1 MDRLVEIHVI
11 TYQLTYYVHGTVT
24 LHQTLII
31 RLSMRQNFLKYCMK
45 NVPFHDKIFS
55 YLDIIKFVNFLDFC
69 SEYFI
74 IFLYCTY
81 VLFAAFFI
89 LWWWQSILFRPW
101 PTLFYSGLDLPYS
114 FQALT
119 YRNLF
124 RPWPT
129 VFSSDLDLP
138 YCVQALTYRILFRP
152 WSYHILFRPW
162 PTVFCSDPDLL
173 YSFQTLTYHF
183 LFRPW
188 PTVFYSQ
195 ALTYCEVKSI
205 KAAKLTEIVS
215 CLSNP
220 DLLEV
225 FQNLLI
231 NVFRWYLKA
240 FPTVNFV
247 Y

>member
-11 TYQLTYYVHGTVT
+11 TYQLTYFTV
-24 LHQTLII
+24 HQTLII
-31 RLSMRQNFLKYCMK
+31 SMRQNFHKYCMK

-55 YLDIIKFVNFLDFC
+55 YLDINKFVNFLDFC

-74 IFLYCTY
+74 IFLYCMY
-81 VLFAAFFI
+81 CSLLF
-89 LWWWQSILFRPW
+89 
-101 PTLFYSGLDLPYS
+101 LFYGGGKVFCSGPDLHYS
-114 FQALT
+114 I
-119 YRNLF
+119 
-124 RPWPT
+124 
-129 VFSSDLDLP
+129 
-138 YCVQALTYRILFRP
+138 QALTYRILFRP
-152 WSYHILFRPW
+152 WPTVICSGPDLQYSFQTLTYRIVFRPW

>member
-1 MDRLVEIHVI
+1 MYGSIGGNTRYNLP
-11 TYQLTYYVHGTVT
+11 TYLLYSASDIDNKQW
-24 LHQTLII
+24 
-31 RLSMRQNFLKYCMK
+31 SMRQNFHKYCMK

-55 YLDIIKFVNFLDFC
+55 YLDINKFVNFLDFC

-74 IFLYCTY
+74 IFLYCMY
-81 VLFAAFFI
+81 CSVLF
-89 LWWWQSILFRPW
+89 LFYGGGKV
-101 PTLFYSGLDLPYS
+101 FYSGLDLPYS
-114 FQALT
+114 IQALT